1 MATIQK
7 VMQNKRY
14 ILMTALLLSAT
25 FVFSS
30 MSFAG
35 TVVDGCGDNK
45 PITITHSSDWQ
56 SLCSR
61 TLTLATKSHCVVSGS
76 VGLKNTVT
84 GVHNEYRFTADN
96 DNNPV
101 TGKKAERM
109 LDVSQSSGIDPIDLS
124 AAPLND
130 IRNLAAGTY
139 TFRLL
144 GRKEPGAENIDVTAY
159 TLGVVCNDIP

>member
-7 VMQNKRY
+7 VMQMKRH
-14 ILMTALLLSAT
+14 ILMAALMLTAT

-35 TVVDGCGDNK
+35 TVVEGCGDNK
-45 PITITHSSDWQ
+45 PITITHSADWQ
-56 SLCSR
+56 TLCFQTV
-61 TLTLATKSHCVVSGS
+61 TLSSKSHCVVSGS
-76 VGLKNTVT
+76 VALKNTVS

-96 DNNPV
+96 DFNPV

-109 LDVSQSSGIDPIDLS
+109 LDVSQSSGVDPIDLS
-124 AAPLND
+124 VSPLND
-130 IRNLAAGTY
+130 MRNLAAGTY
-139 TFRLL
+139 KFRLL

-159 TLGVVCNDIP
+159 TLGIVCNDIP

>member
-1 MATIQK
+1 MATNQK
-7 VMQNKRY
+7 VMQMKRH
-14 ILMTALLLSAT
+14 IVMAALMLAAT
-25 FVFSS
+25 FAFSS

-45 PITITHSSDWQ
+45 PITITHSADFQ
-56 SLCSR
+56 TLCSR
-61 TLTLATKSHCVVSGS
+61 KLTLATKSHCVVSGS
-76 VGLKNTVT
+76 VALKNTVT

-96 DNNPV
+96 DFNPV

-124 AAPLND
+124 TSPLND
-130 IRNLAAGTY
+130 MRNLAAGTY

-159 TLGVVCNDIP
+159 TLGIVCSDVQ